1 MSIRLTE
8 SHLRQVI
15 REEARRMIEMGMPL
29 VSSDAEGSIAEPQI
43 RGLRY
48 QSAAAMRNAETRLLE
63 KLSTTK
69 HPKSPSGRSYGA
81 TIILGMTDPKYQL
94 SALKMFNEFAAKIG
108 LNHPDDDPIKRTAWM
123 QLSRDPRTNET
134 RPGAIPWSRT

>member
-29 VSSDAEGSIAEPQI
+29 VSSDAEGSIAEPPVK
-43 RGLRY
+43 GLKY
-48 QSAAAMRNAETRLLE
+48 QSAAAMRNAGARLLD

-69 HPKSPSGRSYGA
+69 HPKTGLSYGA
-81 TIILGMTDPKYQL
+81 TIISALRDPKYSML
-94 SALKMFNEFAAKIG
+94 ALKMFNNFANKMG
-108 LNHPDDDPIKRTAWM
+108 LNTDMMDDSIKRTAWDD
-123 QLSRDPRTNET
+123 LCTNPKTGEKS
-134 RPGAIPWSRT
+134 PGAIPWSNT